1 MKNNLYITYYV
12 LYTKYIE
19 IIITKNK
26 VNFTA
31 YNIIIYICIHK
42 KQKYKACL

>member
-1 MKNNLYITYYV
+1 MYYV

-31 YNIIIYICIHK
+31 YNIIIYV
-42 KQKYKACL
+42 YP